1 MGKRL
6 FDILSSFFVLIHIWP
21 FMLIIAMLVVFSGR
35 GGVFFTQ
42 KRVGRNEKE
51 FKLYKFRTMR
61 LDSEQKGQL
70 TVGGDD
76 PRITKAGRFL
86 RRFKLDELPQLLN
99 VLAGSMSVVGP
110 RPEVSKY
117 TNMYTPEQKK
127 VLSVRPG
134 LTDYASIEYIDEND
148 LLGQS
153 KDPEKTYIDE
163 VMPAKLKL
171 NLKYIEEQGFLTDL
185 KIIFKTLGKI
195 IS

>member
-153 KDPEKTYIDE
+153 QDPAKTYIDE

>member
-153 KDPEKTYIDE
+153 QDPEKTYIDE

-185 KIIFKTLGKI
+185 RIVFKTLGKI

>member
-153 KDPEKTYIDE
+153 QDPEKTYIDE

-171 NLKYIEEQGFLTDL
+171 NLKYIEEQGFFTDL
-185 KIIFKTLGKI
+185 RIIFKTLGKI

>member
-153 KDPEKTYIDE
+153 QDPEKTYIDE

-171 NLKYIEEQGFLTDL
+171 NLKYIEEQGFFTDL
-185 KIIFKTLGKI
+185 RIIFKTLGKI
-195 IS
+195 IT

>member
-35 GGVFFTQ
+35 GGIFFTQ

-99 VLAGSMSVVGP
+99 VLALVNY
-110 RPEVSKY
+110 EVLINTVFFAMLLY
-117 TNMYTPEQKK
+117 DELFL
-127 VLSVRPG
+127 VL
-134 LTDYASIEYIDEND
+134 E
-148 LLGQS
+148 LLQEALDS
-153 KDPEKTYIDE
+153 
-163 VMPAKLKL
+163 
-171 NLKYIEEQGFLTDL
+171 
-185 KIIFKTLGKI
+185 
-195 IS
+195 

>member
-153 KDPEKTYIDE
+153 QDPEKTYIDE

-171 NLKYIEEQGFLTDL
+171 NLKYIEEQGFLNDL

>member
-76 PRITKAGRFL
+76 PRITKSGRFL

-153 KDPEKTYIDE
+153 QDPEKTYIDE

>member
-153 KDPEKTYIDE
+153 QDPEKTYIDE

-185 KIIFKTLGKI
+185 RIIFKTLGKI

>member
-76 PRITKAGRFL
+76 PRITKVGRFL

-153 KDPEKTYIDE
+153 QDPEKTYIDE

>member
-42 KRVGRNEKE
+42 QRVGRNEKE

-153 KDPEKTYIDE
+153 QDPEKTYIDE

>member
-1 MGKRL
+1 
-6 FDILSSFFVLIHIWP
+6 
-21 FMLIIAMLVVFSGR
+21 MLIIAMLVVFSGR

>member
-153 KDPEKTYIDE
+153 QDPEKTYIDE

>member
-99 VLAGSMSVVGP
+99 VIAGSMSVVGP

-153 KDPEKTYIDE
+153 QDPEKTYIDE

>member
-99 VLAGSMSVVGP
+99 VLSGSMSVAGP

-153 KDPEKTYIDE
+153 QDPEKTYIDE

>member
-153 KDPEKTYIDE
+153 QDPEKTYIDE
-163 VMPAKLKL
+163 VMPAKPKL
-171 NLKYIEEQGFLTDL
+171 NLKYIEEQGFFTDL
-185 KIIFKTLGKI
+185 LFFFRHN
-195 IS
+195 

>member
-76 PRITKAGRFL
+76 PRITKAGRLL

-153 KDPEKTYIDE
+153 QDPEKTYIDE

-185 KIIFKTLGKI
+185 RIIFKTLGKI